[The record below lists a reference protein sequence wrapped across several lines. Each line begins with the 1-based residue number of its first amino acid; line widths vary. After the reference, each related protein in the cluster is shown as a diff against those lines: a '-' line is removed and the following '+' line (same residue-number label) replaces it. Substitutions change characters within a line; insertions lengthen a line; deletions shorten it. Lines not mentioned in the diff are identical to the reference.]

1 MKFLLSVLILSFSIS
16 VTAQDS
22 FTEADAKGLIDTF
35 FEGFHKGDTLMMQSV
50 LAENV
55 VLQSASVSR
64 EGKDI
69 LSVTPMSGFLKSI
82 GSRPAD
88 QVWDEKLLGYQVQMD
103 GNLAHVWTPY
113 EFWYNGKFS
122 HCGANAFTLAKLEE
136 GWKIIHLIDSRR
148 RDDCK
153 QE

>member
-1 MKFLLSVLILSFSIS
+1 MKFLFSILMLGFS
-16 VTAQDS
+16 VTITAQDF

-35 FEGFHKGDTLMMQSV
+35 FEGFHKGDTLLMQSV

-55 VLQSASVSR
+55 VLQSASVNR
-64 EGKDI
+64 EGKNV

-82 GSRPAD
+82 GSRPED
-88 QVWDEKLLGYQVQMD
+88 QVWKEKLLGYEVQID

-113 EFWYNGKFS
+113 EFWYNGTFS
-122 HCGANAFTLAKLEE
+122 HCGANAFTIAKLEE

-148 RDDCK
+148 RDDCQ

>member
-22 FTEADAKGLIDTF
+22 FTEADAKGLIYTF

-69 LSVTPMSGFLKSI
+69 LSVTPMSEFLKSI